1 MGWGY
6 AVGAA
11 INDVSSLRNGLMNAY
26 LSYDANRKLMQ
37 KSQQWQE
44 RMSNTAH
51 QREVKDLQKA
61 GLNPILSA
69 MGGEGASTG
78 NSSAGSMTNSW
89 INNSGDA
96 YQYFN
101 AKNQAEQTQADVKL
115 KNAQAD
121 MTQQQTQNVMT
132 DTQLKMAQNEIMNIE
147 KQLKTKDL
155 EWYEREHLQ
164 NYKKNM
170 QEIINIGTMAT
181 VNNAKANELKSQI
194 NLNNATNA
202 LEVERKNTEKTM
214 QNKNKAEEKYTNEK
228 SRGYGNN
235 IKLGPFS
242 VGIEGNQGISKNNNN
257 NTNQKRRNWKQETD
271 NYGRKYWIYTY

>member
-6 AVGAA
+6 AMGAM

-51 QREVKDLQKA
+51 QREVNDLRKA

-69 MGGEGASTG
+69 MGGQGASTG
-78 NSSAGSMTNSW
+78 SSSAGSMTNSW

-96 YQYFN
+96 YSYFN
-101 AKNQAEQTQADVKL
+101 AKNQTEQTKADVNL

-132 DTQLKMAQNEIMNIE
+132 DTQLKMAQTEVMNIE
-147 KQLKTKDL
+147 KQLKNKDL
-155 EWYEREHLQ
+155 EWYEREHLI

-170 QEIINIGTMAT
+170 QEIINLGTMST
-181 VNNAKANELKSQI
+181 VNNAKANELRSQI

-202 LEVERKNTEKTM
+202 LEVERKNTEKLN
-214 QNKNKAEEKYTNEK
+214 QKY
-228 SRGYGNN
+228 
-235 IKLGPFS
+235 IKGKTALLGKDQSETYDNGFEIKTPVFS
-242 VGIEGNQGISKNNNN
+242 VG
-257 NTNQKRRNWKQETD
+257 TNRGRSYRR
-271 NYGRKYWIYTY
+271 Y